1 MTRKETVRDLT
12 PEERAYFE
20 WEHKNH
26 VPAKAVE
33 VVGPYILHVTFADD
47 TDTTIDF
54 GNALQNIYN
63 KGMYEPL
70 IEPGYFAR
78 VVVDDCGV
86 LTWPNGIDFNP
97 SFIYKW
103 DEHLAMIAEARQG
116 EASSAS
122 GAT

>member
-1 MTRKETVRDLT
+1 MRKETVRDLT

-26 VPAKAVE
+26 IPAQAVE
-33 VVGPYILHVTFADD
+33 VVGPYSLHVTFVDG
-47 TDTTIDF
+47 TDATINF
-54 GNALQNIYN
+54 EQALWKIYN
-63 KGMYEPL
+63 EGKYYPL
-70 IEPGYFAR
+70 IDPAYFAR
-78 VVVDDCGV
+78 VEVNEDGV

-97 SFIYKW
+97 TFIYKW
-103 DEHLAMIAEARQG
+103 DEHLAMIEQHRQE